1 MRKKIPVLAVLIVL
15 AVIVIGSFYMNNT
28 PTAVAQLII
37 DSGTVQFNSG
47 GDWEAARNGMEIWQ
61 GDSVRTLDESEAK
74 IIFFESSV
82 MRLAPNTEIEIQAL
96 SADPDNTYIY
106 LRQESGRT
114 WNKIL
119 RLSGISSYE
128 METPT
133 TVISVRG
140 TAFSVEVEDGMTD
153 IILVEGEMETSTY
166 EVHEGRKEVLQSEVM
181 AAGKALSFEPGMMGE
196 MPMPAEAEVDEF
208 IARQLEKDEEF
219 MEQVRLKVVEKLRP
233 YAPIIKE
240 RFDLTDEQLRKRV
253 TDFVEDGDMPVQ
265 MRDMMEELVRKRL
278 EIRPQAIAEPVPIPL
293 EQVRKTTVTER
304 ILTKEEMAAPT
315 GVLGTEEG
323 KSYSEPDTGIITE
336 KPRLLTD
343 LVEPEPAPEPGILD
357 VKVPG
362 PEPDVTINET
372 DLAIMGLTED
382 IGSMIEP
389 ARNQTDEPSAGTGL
403 SSGI

>member
-15 AVIVIGSFYMNNT
+15 AVIVISYMYLSN
-28 PTAVAQLII
+28 PPSMVAQLII
-37 DSGTVQFNSG
+37 DSGQAEVMHPG
-47 GDWEAARNGMEIWQ
+47 GAWQPSTSGMELMQ
-61 GDSVRTLDESEAK
+61 GDSVRTLEDSEAK
-74 IIFFESSV
+74 IIFFESTV
-82 MRLAPNTEIEIQAL
+82 MRLAPDTEIAIQAL

-106 LRQESGRT
+106 MRQESGRT

-133 TVISVRG
+133 TVVSVRG

-166 EVHEGRKEVLQSEVM
+166 EVHEGRKVVLQSKVM
-181 AAGKALSFEPGMMGE
+181 TAGKALSFEPGMMGE

-208 IARQLEKDEEF
+208 IARQLEKDDEF

-293 EQVRKTTVTER
+293 KQVRETIVTER

-323 KSYSEPDTGIITE
+323 KSYSEPDTGIMTE
-336 KPRLLTD
+336 EPRLLTD
-343 LVEPEPAPEPGILD
+343 VIKPVPQPGILD

-389 ARNQTDEPSAGTGL
+389 ARNQTDEPSAGTDL